1 MLGKKCTQCKGRKT
15 VSQVIIISSRLSY
28 TRVQCPRCEG
38 SGKEPK
44 K

>member
-1 MLGKKCTQCKGRKT
+1 MLGKKCIQCKGRKT
-15 VSQVIIISSRLSY
+15 VSQVIIINSRLSY
-28 TRVQCPRCEG
+28 ANVQCPRCEG